1 MANETDIIILD
12 LNNTLFQRNK
22 LRMSE
27 DSGEEVER
35 LQELRAKQKAWNYK
49 RGILVRKYNKILK
62 DPKSSKVQQRIIK
75 RDLDNMPRYNLK
87 NIDNEIS
94 RLQKED
100 YIITA
105 KWKGGDY
112 QMMSSELI
120 NKPNPAQFIL
130 GLVKESKEGMN
141 FGANDENR
149 IKLLKV
155 IEYNLRALEFGNF
168 ETPSKNEYPIFVE
181 FVGDYIII
189 KI

>member
-12 LNNTLFQRNK
+12 LNNNLFQRNK
-22 LRMSE
+22 LRMSS
-27 DSGEEVER
+27 DQNEEIER
-35 LQELRAKQKAWNYK
+35 LKELRKKQKVWNYK
-49 RGILVRKYNKILK
+49 RGALVRKYNKILK
-62 DPKSSKVQQRIIK
+62 DPKSSKVQQRIVK
-75 RDLDNMPRYNLK
+75 RDLESMPRYNL
-87 NIDNEIS
+87 NNLDNEIS
-94 RLQKED
+94 RLEKED

-112 QMMSSELI
+112 QIMSSELLS
-120 NKPNPAQFIL
+120 KQNPAMFL
-130 GLVKESKEGMN
+130 LELVQNSKEKMN

-155 IEYNLRALEFGNF
+155 IDYNLRALEFGNY
-168 ETPSKNEYPIFVE
+168 ENPTKNEYPIFVE